1 MAGLERVL
9 IGTVG
14 RPHGLRGE
22 VTVRLSTDSPELR
35 FADGASVVV
44 GEEHLTVSATR
55 RHQGV
60 LLVSFAGVADR
71 TRAQALQGSQVWTE
85 VSTVETP
92 LESDEFY
99 DRHLIGL
106 EVRDG
111 RSVAVGSVV
120 EVLHL
125 PGQECLVVDVAGS
138 QRMVPFVSE
147 LVPVVDVDAGFV
159 QVADLPGL
167 LEDLP

>member
-22 VTVRLSTDSPELR
+22 VSVRLSTDSPELR
-35 FADGASVVV
+35 FADGATVVV
-44 GEEHLTVSATR
+44 GDRYLRVESTR
-55 RHQGV
+55 RHQGA
-60 LLVSFAGVADR
+60 LLVSLAGVADR
-71 TRAQALQGSQVWTE
+71 TQAQALQGSQVWAE
-85 VSTVETP
+85 VPAQETP
-92 LESDEFY
+92 LEVDEFY

-106 EVRDG
+106 EVRDA

-120 EVLHL
+120 DVLHL

-138 QRMVPFVSE
+138 QRMVPFVTE
-147 LVPVVDVDAGFV
+147 LVPVVDMDAGFV